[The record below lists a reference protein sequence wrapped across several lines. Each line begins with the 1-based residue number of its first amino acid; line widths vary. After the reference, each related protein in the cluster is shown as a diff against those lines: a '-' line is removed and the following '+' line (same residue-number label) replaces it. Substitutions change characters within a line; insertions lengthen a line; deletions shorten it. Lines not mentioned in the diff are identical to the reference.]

1 MTDKQIEEL
10 EKELKRLL
18 DDDRERSF
26 AKEYIIN
33 GGNAYQAAQ
42 KAGYKKSTAGYAKQ
56 WLTETL
62 INSEKKRH
70 LKFKPKLKEAI
81 QTILDKNSLEETVD
95 MAEVLKFLSSVLRGK
110 EKETVLRMVGV
121 GCQDTT
127 EIPVDIKTRMRAAEI
142 FCRIYGM
149 FHDKI
154 DVSGAIP
161 VVISGDDKLED

>member
-1 MTDKQIEEL
+1 MTDKQKRFCDEYLVDFNATQAAIRAGYSNKTAYSIGDENLRKPEL
-10 EKELKRLL
+10 EKYI
-18 DDDRERSF
+18 DERIVK
-26 AKEYIIN
+26 KESKLI
-33 GGNAYQAAQ
+33 
-42 KAGYKKSTAGYAKQ
+42 AKQ
-56 WLTETL
+56 
-62 INSEKKRH
+62 
-70 LKFKPKLKEAI
+70 
-81 QTILDKNSLEETVD
+81 D
-95 MAEVLKFLSSVLRGK
+95 EVLQFLTSVLRGK

-161 VVISGDDKLED
+161 VVISGDDELED